1 MAINIKQL
9 RQKKTDTLAKANAI
23 FEAAQTANRDL
34 TETERTEYD
43 AAMALVKT
51 TNGDIQRAEAMLDEE
66 RNMPSS
72 SAIQVSVP
80 EAGKKPWKSL
90 GEQLQ
95 AVARAQMAVN
105 TGRHS
110 QIDPRLLASLGANES
125 VPAEG
130 GFLVEPEY
138 AAGLLKKAYDVGEIA
153 KRCGDMS
160 MTSARMILNAV
171 DEDSRVNGSRWGGI
185 ISYWLAE
192 GQVYSG
198 TKPKFRQVQLVANKL
213 IGLCYAT
220 EEQLEDGPALQT
232 YIEQAFPDEFA
243 FNIDNTILNGS
254 GAGQPLGVLTSTA
267 VITQAKDSGQA
278 TGTVSASNILNM
290 YSRLW
295 APSRKNAVWF
305 INQSVE
311 PALYPL
317 LIAGTTATTAALLYV
332 PNGTFGNNSGYGMM
346 LGLPVIPVEQ
356 TANLSSL
363 GDIVLGDFQQYL
375 LAKRNEVRAD
385 TSIHVAF
392 LTGEQAFRFMVRL
405 DGQPWWKKPLTP
417 FAASAP
423 TLSPF
428 VTLQAR

>member
-1 MAINIKQL
+1 MASHQIGGRPI
-9 RQKKTDTLAKANAI
+9 
-23 FEAAQTANRDL
+23 
-34 TETERTEYD
+34 ER
-43 AAMALVKT
+43 L
-51 TNGDIQRAEAMLDEE
+51 
-66 RNMPSS
+66 
-72 SAIQVSVP
+72 
-80 EAGKKPWKSL
+80 
-90 GEQLQ
+90 
-95 AVARAQMAVN
+95 
-105 TGRHS
+105 
-110 QIDPRLLASLGANES
+110 
-125 VPAEG
+125 
-130 GFLVEPEY
+130 
-138 AAGLLKKAYDVGEIA
+138 EIA

-185 ISYWLAE
+185 LSYWLAE
-192 GQVYSG
+192 GQTYSG

-267 VITQAKDSGQA
+267 VIVQAKDSAQP
-278 TGTVSASNILNM
+278 TGTVSATNILNM

-295 APSRKNAVWF
+295 APSRKNAVWL

-311 PALYPL
+311 PQLYPL
-317 LIAGTTATTAALLYV
+317 LIAGTAATTAALLYI
-332 PNGTFGNNSGYGMM
+332 PSGTFGNNSPYGMM
-346 LGLPVIPVEQ
+346 LGRPAIPVEQ
-356 TANLSSL
+356 TANLSSQ